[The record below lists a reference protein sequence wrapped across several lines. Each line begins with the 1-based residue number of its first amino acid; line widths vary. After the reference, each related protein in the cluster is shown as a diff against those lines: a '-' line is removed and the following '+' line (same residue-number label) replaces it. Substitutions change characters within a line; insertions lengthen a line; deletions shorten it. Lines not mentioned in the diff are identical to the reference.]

1 MSIEG
6 GNEDQDGFISGNL
19 FTDEFCKIS
28 RGKDKISLNDVLKI
42 SILDEN
48 GDLKISLC
56 HIRKSN

>member
-1 MSIEG
+1 MSNEG
-6 GNEDQDGFISGNL
+6 ENEEQDDFLTGNI

-28 RGKDKISLNDVLKI
+28 RGKDKISLNNVLKI

-56 HIRKSN
+56 HIRK